1 MLGASLNELGVVALF
16 VAVVLLAS
24 KVGKIGEAVGRLF
37 AGDDKSS
44 APASSKGSEPRG
56 EKGGE

>member
-37 AGDDKSS
+37 DK
-44 APASSKGSEPRG
+44 KQ
-56 EKGGE
+56 GGE